1 MYVSI
6 ELARK
11 RCENVLEIWR
21 IFFFFRLY
29 LLEEL
34 DYLFKI
40 NLSEIIKKGRLLNS
54 SFFCKLIHSLT
65 EVDFPIYKFVA
76 FFSTS
81 TTKREIFLVLWH

>member
-40 NLSEIIKKGRLLNS
+40 NLSEIIKKEG
-54 SFFCKLIHSLT
+54 CLILC
-65 EVDFPIYKFVA
+65 
-76 FFSTS
+76 FS
-81 TTKREIFLVLWH
+81 VN